1 MESTNTTP
9 SFLTRARPQIIQMK
23 ISSAVCLPLLFFLVY
38 RANAKSEAE
47 SEEGSG
53 RVFPLI
59 PIFPFLLP
67 YTDVDLA
74 ENWNKL
80 KTARNAL
87 YFLVRDTIT
96 VSYININEYQ

>member
-1 MESTNTTP
+1 
-9 SFLTRARPQIIQMK
+9 MK
-23 ISSAVCLPLLFFLVY
+23 INNSAVCLPLLFFLVFQ
-38 RANAKSEAE
+38 ANAENEAE
-47 SEEGSG
+47 SEAGTD

-96 VSYININEYQ
+96 VSNMNVKMNINKTNSNLHVW

>member
-1 MESTNTTP
+1 
-9 SFLTRARPQIIQMK
+9 MK
-23 ISSAVCLPLLFFLVY
+23 ISSAVCLPLLFFLVF
-38 RANAKSEAE
+38 RANAKSEAKSEAE

-96 VSYININEYQ
+96 VSFSNL